1 MCRIVGIW
9 DFNRGS
15 TAEML
20 NRMRDSLH
28 HGGPDSAD
36 SYFSSHTQLMLGHR
50 RLSIIDL
57 SEAGR
62 QPMHYGDF
70 TVVFNGE
77 IYNYQEIADAL
88 KSLGCAFKT
97 GSDTEV
103 LLQAFTVWGKDAV
116 SKFRGMFAFALW
128 DEKNRKLLLCRDRLG
143 VKPLYWYFKDGL
155 FIFASEIKA
164 IQQHPKF
171 DRTISAV
178 GVSLYLQQGYIQAPF
193 SIYENLHKLDPGS
206 FLEIDENLQIKIS
219 KYWDAADVYKNT
231 ETAKGNEIEL
241 TDRLENLLKD
251 SFRLRMV
258 ADVPVGMFL
267 SGGIDSSTVAAILQS
282 ESQRKIKS
290 FTIGFENKEYNEAQH
305 AKAIAEHLGTEHHEL
320 YCSEKDFEEILELL
334 PDIYD
339 EPFGDSSGIPTYIV
353 SRMAKNEVKVSLSA
367 DGGDELFGGYTK
379 YEAVKNYYPK
389 IKKLPYPL
397 RKLAAGVSGAVNPL
411 WLEKNAAQLPI
422 LKNYKN
428 IANKFPKLR
437 NALKAKD
444 LSDFF
449 NRSSTYISKEEQ
461 LKLFPHYAE
470 RFETEVLPQQDRLI
484 SYLGMIDLKTY
495 LEGDIMTKVDRATM
509 QLALEGREPMLDHK
523 LVEFALSL
531 PDDMKIR
538 GNSTKYLLR
547 QVLYRYI
554 PKELMERPKQ
564 GFSIPIQQW
573 LLGKLKPELEK
584 MTLDKIFAE
593 RFGLNQ
599 QELQKIVRAF
609 LAQKKFI
616 NPHFI
621 WFLFVLYRWNQRW
634 N

>member
-1 MCRIVGIW
+1 
-9 DFNRGS
+9 
-15 TAEML
+15 
-20 NRMRDSLH
+20 
-28 HGGPDSAD
+28 
-36 SYFSSHTQLMLGHR
+36 
-50 RLSIIDL
+50 
-57 SEAGR
+57 
-62 QPMHYGDF
+62 
-70 TVVFNGE
+70 
-77 IYNYQEIADAL
+77 
-88 KSLGCAFKT
+88 
-97 GSDTEV
+97 
-103 LLQAFTVWGKDAV
+103 
-116 SKFRGMFAFALW
+116 
-128 DEKNRKLLLCRDRLG
+128 
-143 VKPLYWYFKDGL
+143 
-155 FIFASEIKA
+155 
-164 IQQHPKF
+164 
-171 DRTISAV
+171 
-178 GVSLYLQQGYIQAPF
+178 
-193 SIYENLHKLDPGS
+193 
-206 FLEIDENLQIKIS
+206 
-219 KYWDAADVYKNT
+219 
-231 ETAKGNEIEL
+231 
-241 TDRLENLLKD
+241 
-251 SFRLRMV
+251 MV

-305 AKAIAEHLGTEHHEL
+305 AKAIAAHLGTEHHEL

-397 RKLAAGVSGAVNPL
+397 RKLAAGLSGAVNPL

-573 LLGKLKPELEK
+573 LLGKLRPELEK
-584 MTLDKIFAE
+584 MTMDKIFAE

>member
-305 AKAIAEHLGTEHHEL
+305 AKAIAAHLGTEHHEL

-461 LKLFPHYAE
+461 LKLFPYYAE

-573 LLGKLKPELEK
+573 LLGKLRPELEK

>member
-171 DRTISAV
+171 DRTISAD

-206 FLEIDENLQIKIS
+206 FLEIDENVQIKIS

-305 AKAIAEHLGTEHHEL
+305 AKAIAAHLGTEHHEL

-397 RKLAAGVSGAVNPL
+397 RKLASGLSGAVNPL

-573 LLGKLKPELEK
+573 LLGKLRPELEK

>member
-171 DRTISAV
+171 DRTISAD

-206 FLEIDENLQIKIS
+206 FLEIDENVQIKIS

-305 AKAIAEHLGTEHHEL
+305 AKAIAAHLGTEHHEL

-573 LLGKLKPELEK
+573 LLGKLRPELEK

>member
-36 SYFSSHTQLMLGHR
+36 SYFSSHAQLMLGHR

-128 DEKNRKLLLCRDRLG
+128 NEKNRKLLLCRDRLG

-171 DRTISAV
+171 DHTISAD

-206 FLEIDENLQIKIS
+206 FLEIDENVQIKIS

-305 AKAIAEHLGTEHHEL
+305 AKAIAAHLGTEHHEL

-573 LLGKLKPELEK
+573 LLGKLRPELEK
-584 MTLDKIFAE
+584 MTMDKIFAE